1 MRMRS
6 KMRLCALM
14 MMGLTMLTAPAVLAE
29 DEIIPMET
37 EIEGMGG
44 GGGTVDPQ
52 SYIYEWRYKVVD
64 GHIYKRLYNR
74 TKERWE
80 GDWILVI

>member
-1 MRMRS
+1 MRKKS
-6 KMRLCALM
+6 KMRMCALA
-14 MMGLTMLTAPAVLAE
+14 MMGLTVLAAPAALAE

-37 EIEGMGG
+37 GIEGSA
-44 GGGTVDPQ
+44 GGGTAEPQ
-52 SYIYEWRYKVVD
+52 SFIYEWRYKIVD
-64 GHIYKRLYNR
+64 GHIYKRLYNC

>member
-1 MRMRS
+1 MRKRS
-6 KMRLCALM
+6 KMKLCALT
-14 MMGLTMLTAPAVLAE
+14 MMGLTMLTSSAVLAE

-44 GGGTVDPQ
+44 GGTADPQ
-52 SYIYEWRYKVVD
+52 SYIYEWRYKIENN
-64 GHIYKRLYNR
+64 HIYKRLYNR

-80 GDWILVI
+80 GDWILVY